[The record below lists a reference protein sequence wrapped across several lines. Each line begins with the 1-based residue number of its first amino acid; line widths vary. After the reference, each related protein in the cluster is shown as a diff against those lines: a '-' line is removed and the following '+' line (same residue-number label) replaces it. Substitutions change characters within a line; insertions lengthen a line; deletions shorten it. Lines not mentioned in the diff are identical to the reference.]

1 LIGFLAYD
9 IVLIG
14 LFVDRFDEVTGA
26 QLLSLSVYTGVIVL
40 SGALAFFYLFVD
52 ERMRLHR

>member
-1 LIGFLAYD
+1 
-9 IVLIG
+9 
-14 LFVDRFDEVTGA
+14 VTGR

-52 ERMRLHR
+52 ERIGLHR